1 MTLLVVVHGT
11 LVLLCHSKI
20 NPARTCWRLPISY
33 FGALARG
40 VRRRAGRVGILAATS
55 RSCEGAALE
64 QGKRIMDVI
73 LLERIE
79 KLGQMGDVVA
89 VKPGFARNY
98 LLPRKKALRATEAN
112 RAVFDQQ
119 RAQLEAENLK
129 HREEAERVARD
140 MDGMT
145 VIIVRQASDSDQ
157 LYGSVTPRDIAS
169 GITEAGV
176 TADRRQIKLDQPIKT
191 VGMHPVRVDLHPEV
205 SVEVIANV
213 ARTQEEA
220 EMQARG
226 ERINRDGDVV
236 DIEEDDAVEVEAV
249 FEEGAAPGAEEL
261 SVSEDDAAPEADAP
275 AEETGAG
282 DAAPSEEDPEKTE
295 G

>member
-1 MTLLVVVHGT
+1 
-11 LVLLCHSKI
+11 
-20 NPARTCWRLPISY
+20 
-33 FGALARG
+33 
-40 VRRRAGRVGILAATS
+40 
-55 RSCEGAALE
+55 
-64 QGKRIMDVI
+64 MDVI

-112 RAVFDQQ
+112 RAAFDQQ

-236 DIEEDDAVEVEAV
+236 DIEEDDAVEVEAA
-249 FEEGAAPGAEEL
+249 FEEDAAPGAEEL
-261 SVSEDDAAPEADAP
+261 SVSEDDAAPETDAP

-282 DAAPSEEDPEKTE
+282 DAAPSHEDLEKTE

>member
-1 MTLLVVVHGT
+1 
-11 LVLLCHSKI
+11 
-20 NPARTCWRLPISY
+20 
-33 FGALARG
+33 
-40 VRRRAGRVGILAATS
+40 
-55 RSCEGAALE
+55 
-64 QGKRIMDVI
+64 MDVI

-79 KLGQMGDVVA
+79 KLGQMGDLVA

>member
-1 MTLLVVVHGT
+1 
-11 LVLLCHSKI
+11 
-20 NPARTCWRLPISY
+20 
-33 FGALARG
+33 
-40 VRRRAGRVGILAATS
+40 
-55 RSCEGAALE
+55 
-64 QGKRIMDVI
+64 MDVI

-249 FEEGAAPGAEEL
+249 FEEGVAPGAEEL

>member
-1 MTLLVVVHGT
+1 
-11 LVLLCHSKI
+11 
-20 NPARTCWRLPISY
+20 
-33 FGALARG
+33 
-40 VRRRAGRVGILAATS
+40 
-55 RSCEGAALE
+55 
-64 QGKRIMDVI
+64 MDVI

-282 DAAPSEEDPEKTE
+282 DAASSEEDPEKTE

>member
-1 MTLLVVVHGT
+1 
-11 LVLLCHSKI
+11 
-20 NPARTCWRLPISY
+20 
-33 FGALARG
+33 
-40 VRRRAGRVGILAATS
+40 
-55 RSCEGAALE
+55 
-64 QGKRIMDVI
+64 MDVI

-249 FEEGAAPGAEEL
+249 FEKGAAPGAEEL